1 MFESIL
7 ILQEKIGEPNYPAQE
22 LEEAGYRVV
31 TVPKLS
37 VAISWLR
44 VNDPILIVA
53 PVHLIDD
60 NIFDLLRFVR
70 DDFQLK
76 NTKIMLYCVT
86 DSPFTMGMSNAIS
99 SAARA
104 MGANAVLI
112 GHDFVSK
119 AFWHTVRPL
128 LSSEKDNLPLPNSDS
143 EPLDSEPSDSEPVPP
158 IAIDPMLLKQ
168 MMADQEISQIE
179 M

>member
-1 MFESIL
+1 MAAQAVKEAMLESIL
-7 ILQEKIGEPNYPAQE
+7 ILQEKIGEPNYAAQE
-22 LEEAGYRVV
+22 LEHAGYRVV

-44 VNDPILIVA
+44 VNTPILIVA

-60 NIFDLLRFVR
+60 NVFDLLRFVR
-70 DDFQLK
+70 NDFQLK
-76 NTKIMLYCVT
+76 DTKIMLYCVT
-86 DSPFTMGMSNAIS
+86 DSPFTMGMSNTIS

-119 AFWHTVRPL
+119 AFWQTVSPL
-128 LSSEKDNLPLPNSDS
+128 LPTANDKPLPVSDS
-143 EPLDSEPSDSEPVPP
+143 EKIRLF
-158 IAIDPMLLKQ
+158 
-168 MMADQEISQIE
+168 MADQEISHSDT
-179 M
+179 